1 MIKCLGILDLREDP
15 KDDIEIIN
23 CEKIKYLT
31 LEDIS
36 SVKTEDGV
44 LIIENNFENE
54 YRDRL
59 RLFIP
64 DYEVN
69 TVFLSNQYEIQPE
82 VKYSM
87 RSLKVT
93 SLAENSSYYSG
104 ICYINQKIARQ
115 ISTHLEDSM
124 SAFDT
129 IHSLVEDLRVF
140 DLDLRSTI
148 WTFGAQ
154 EVIETT

>member
-15 KDDIEIIN
+15 KDDIEVIN

-31 LEDIS
+31 LEKLS

-54 YRDRL
+54 YKDKI

-69 TVFLSNQYEIQPE
+69 TVFLSNQYKLQPE
-82 VKYSM
+82 IKYST
-87 RSLKVT
+87 RSLKIT
-93 SLAENSSYYSG
+93 SLSENSSYYLG
-104 ICYINQKIARQ
+104 ICYVNQKTARA
-115 ISTHLEDSM
+115 ISVHLEDSM
-124 SAFDT
+124 DAFGA
-129 IHSLVEDLRVF
+129 IHNLVEDLRVF
-140 DLDLRSTI
+140 NLNSRST
-148 WTFGAQ
+148 
-154 EVIETT
+154 V